1 MPSIE
6 VDPVTGTTSMPGT
19 PPMAWWISSATWIY
33 LRGTWEVPQRRRTR
47 SRTISSG
54 IVGSESYVET
64 YDGGIIV
71 SSDETED
78 IVYVEPP
85 RSGDPTDPVY
95 VAFTTTSGT
104 VVYPSYKLLR
114 GCYYIVTDDPKDG
127 VVVSSP
133 YPWASTPEHPHN
145 PTAKAIFDEVRSAA
159 IASGVPQLAGLPPL
173 TGP

>member
-1 MPSIE
+1 MPSTQ
-6 VDPVTGTTSMPGT
+6 PVTGTTSMPGT

-33 LRGTWEVPQRRRTR
+33 LRGTWEIVQRLRTR
-47 SRTISSG
+47 GRTIVSPSG
-54 IVGSESYVET
+54 GESYVET

-71 SSDETED
+71 SSDSAQD

-85 RSGDPTDPVY
+85 RTGDPTDPIY
-95 VAFTTTSGT
+95 ATFTTTSGT
-104 VVYPSYKLLR
+104 VVYESYKLLR
-114 GCYYIVTDDPKDG
+114 GYYYIVTDDPKDG

-159 IASGVPQLAGLPPL
+159 ISSGVPQLAGLPPL